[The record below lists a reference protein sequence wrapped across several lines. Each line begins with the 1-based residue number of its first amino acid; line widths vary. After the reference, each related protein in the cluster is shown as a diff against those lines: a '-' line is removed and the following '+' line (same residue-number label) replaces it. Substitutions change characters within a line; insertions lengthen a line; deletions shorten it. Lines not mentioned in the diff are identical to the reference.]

1 MTRPLRSACTARCA
15 AALLAASS
23 CAWPAVAQQPKS
35 AGGAAIFAAN
45 CAACH
50 GSDGRG
56 GERAPNIA
64 TAHDVVSLAD
74 ADLKS
79 TVENGIAG
87 AGMPSFRALGDD
99 SVNAVVAYLR
109 TLQGVG
115 AAAALPGDPAA
126 GKTLFYGKAGCSTCH
141 MVGGRG
147 GFLGGDLS
155 GFGRGRTAD
164 AVRTAILNPGIGPE
178 DQGELARVVTLQGAV
193 YSGLIRAEDNF
204 SVVLQTRDGAFHTF
218 FRDRI
223 RGVDFSGRPLMPQD
237 LRNRLSSKEIDDLV
251 SFLLRVGGAPAQGAP
266 APATADESGV
276 DSQDSGVD

>member
-1 MTRPLRSACTARCA
+1 MTRRRRFALPGFALPACWTV
-15 AALLAASS
+15 ALLAASP
-23 CAWPAVAQQPKS
+23 CLRPAAAQQPEH

-64 TAHDVVSLAD
+64 TSHEVVSLAD
-74 ADLKS
+74 ADLKGI
-79 TVENGIAG
+79 VENGIAG
-87 AGMPSFRALGDD
+87 AGMPSFRALGAD

-126 GKTLFYGKAGCSTCH
+126 GQTLFFGKAGCSTCH

-155 GFGRGRTAD
+155 GFGRGRTAE
-164 AVRTAILNPGIGPE
+164 AVRTAILDPAIGP
-178 DQGELARVVTLQGAV
+178 QNRGELAQVVTVQGGV
-193 YSGLIRAEDNF
+193 FSGLIRAEDNF

-223 RGVDFSGRPLMPQD
+223 RSLNFSGHPLMPQD
-237 LRNRLSSKEIDDLV
+237 LRSRLSGKEIDDLV
-251 SFLLRVGGAPAQGAP
+251 SYLLSASGSP
-266 APATADESGV
+266 APEAANADGDE
-276 DSQDSGVD
+276 